1 MTDRAPAGE
10 TRTVTHLQRANRG
23 DVRVPEGS
31 VSTSSTGVISQGS
44 ALGRYIVL
52 YRIGSGGMGEVYA
65 AYDPQL
71 DRKVALKVL
80 RSEGVD
86 SVEEAIRSEASAL
99 ARLVHP
105 NVVTVFDLGEAF
117 GRQFIAMEF
126 LSGRT
131 LKEWLADESPTQR
144 KIVDVFTAAG
154 RGLAAAHEAGLVHR
168 DFKPSNVIL
177 TRGGEVKVLDFGLAS
192 DAGSDSDS
200 EDSIRWLG
208 TPRYMAPEREE
219 GHPGDAL
226 SDQYSFCAALHEAL
240 VGPCPADFEVDP
252 PASGQRAAER
262 QAAGDIP
269 GPLKR
274 TLRRGLARR
283 PEDRFADVPAL
294 LADLAPSKTGSGLAV
309 AVALVLVVGLL
320 LAQVWPDGPR
330 CDEGEG
336 KLSGL
341 WDSSQKNQL
350 EAAFMA
356 TGAPFAA
363 DSWLGVESALDGYVG
378 AWKTMHIET
387 CESTHVRGEQ
397 SPALLDRRMLCL
409 DQRLQDLRSLTTLL
423 LDADLET
430 VSQAGPAVTQLRSLG
445 ACADRD
451 RLTNLQPL
459 PEDPEVRGQVTVL
472 YQVAADQLAGY
483 HLGQRPDLATLE
495 TAVENAEALDYP
507 PLDGEISWVLGRMQ
521 HFFATDAS
529 VAEASLIRALERAT
543 EGRDQILQI
552 RAYISLT
559 EAVGLGRPADAEIWE
574 RLGRAALEAIGA
586 GNDELA
592 YELETAAG
600 HLDWAAGRRSQ
611 ATEHFREALAAAER
625 VWEPEHPKLAR
636 PLGNLGLG
644 LDGPEIERAISILE
658 RAYGRNNPR
667 LASHLVNLAASQ
679 ARKGQ
684 YEHALTQA
692 RRTDRLIAES
702 YGEDNRQRVF
712 PLIFLAQVLM
722 AADQPGKAEGVFR
735 QALALGSDA
744 SQNLKIA
751 ADLEI
756 GLAKALH
763 LQGRDVEAWP
773 LAQSVLALVA
783 TEVAAEDPLSVE
795 VFMVGGGV
803 AREVGVLESAEKHHR
818 RARALAEANGD
829 DLSVEL
835 LLESAQ
841 TYLAL
846 GQSATAVP
854 FLEEGLERVQREVD
868 RGIAVRLHLA
878 LAMALRETEPDRA
891 RQLATAAR
899 GLLDESNRMHQ
910 RLGEEIASFLTSPGA
925 SQPML

>member
-1 MTDRAPAGE
+1 M
-10 TRTVTHLQRANRG
+10 
-23 DVRVPEGS
+23 RVPD
-31 VSTSSTGVISQGS
+31 SSESASSAGVISQGS

-80 RSEGVD
+80 RSERVD
-86 SVEEAIRSEASAL
+86 PVGEAIRSEASAL
-99 ARLVHP
+99 ARLVHS
-105 NVVTVFDLGEAF
+105 NVVTVFDLGEAL

-144 KIVDVFTAAG
+144 EIVDVFTAAG

-177 TRGGEVKVLDFGLAS
+177 TSGGEVKVLDFGLAS
-192 DAGSDSDS
+192 DISTDSDP
-200 EDSIRWLG
+200 DDAIRWLG

-219 GHPGDAL
+219 GHPGNAL

-240 VGPCPADFEVDP
+240 IGQCPTELEIESS
-252 PASGQRAAER
+252 ASGKRAWER
-262 QAAGDIP
+262 QTAGDLP
-269 GPLKR
+269 APLRR

-294 LADLAPSKTGSGLAV
+294 LADLAPSKARYGLAA
-309 AVALVLVVGLL
+309 AVTLVLVVGLL
-320 LAQVWPDGPR
+320 LTQVWPDGPR
-330 CDEGEG
+330 CDEGEE

-341 WDSSQKNQL
+341 WDLAQKSQL
-350 EAAFMA
+350 ETAFMA

-363 DSWLGVESALDGYVG
+363 DSWLGVESTLDRYVG
-378 AWKTMHIET
+378 AWKAMHLET
-387 CESTHVRGEQ
+387 CEATHVRGEQ

-451 RLTNLQPL
+451 RLTNLLPL
-459 PEDPEVRGQVTVL
+459 PEDPEVRDQVSVL

-483 HLGQRPDLATLE
+483 HLGQRPDLAALA
-495 TAVENAEALDYP
+495 TAVEDAEALEYP

-521 HFFATDAS
+521 HFFASDAS
-529 VAEASLIRALERAT
+529 VAKASLIRALERAT
-543 EGRDQILQI
+543 AGRDQILQI

-574 RLGRAALEAIGA
+574 RLGRAALGAIRA

-600 HLDWAAGRRSQ
+600 FLDWAAGRRSQ
-611 ATEHFREALAAAER
+611 ATEHFREALSAAER

-644 LDGPEIERAISILE
+644 LDGPEIGRAISILE
-658 RAYGRNNPR
+658 KAYGRNNPR

-679 ARKGQ
+679 ARQGK
-684 YEHALTQA
+684 YEQALTQA

-702 YGEDNRQRVF
+702 YGENNRQRVY
-712 PLIFLAQVLM
+712 PLIFLGQVLM
-722 AADQPGKAEGVFR
+722 AADQPWKAEDVFR
-735 QALALGSDA
+735 QGLALGSDA
-744 SQNLKIA
+744 SHNLKVA
-751 ADLEI
+751 ADLEV
-756 GLAKALH
+756 GVAKALH

-773 LAQSVLALVA
+773 YAESVLALVA
-783 TEVAAEDPLSVE
+783 AEVAAEDPLSVE

-818 RARALAEANGD
+818 RARALAETRGD
-829 DLSVEL
+829 ELPVEL
-835 LLESAQ
+835 LLEIGQ
-841 TYLAL
+841 TYLVL
-846 GQSATAVP
+846 GESATAVRL
-854 FLEEGLERVQREVD
+854 LEEGLERVKREVD
-868 RGIAVRLHLA
+868 RGIAVRLHVA
-878 LAMALRETEPDRA
+878 LAGALSQTEPDRA

-899 GLLDESNRMHQ
+899 DLLDESNRMHQ
-910 RLGEEIASFLTSPGA
+910 RLGEEISSLLTSLGAA